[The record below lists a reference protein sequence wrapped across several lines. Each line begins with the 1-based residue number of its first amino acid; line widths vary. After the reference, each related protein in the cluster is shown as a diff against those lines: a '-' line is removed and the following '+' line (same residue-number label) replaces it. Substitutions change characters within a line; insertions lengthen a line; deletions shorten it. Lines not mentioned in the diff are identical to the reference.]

1 MKSERNTQEPD
12 IQLTDTTYTFSGDLL
27 IEI

>member
-1 MKSERNTQEPD
+1 MKSEQNTQEPD
-12 IQLTDTTYTFSGDLL
+12 IQLTDTTYTFFGDLL